1 MELLILPSINSN
13 LQLTANFQLI
23 QISYNPDCP
32 GLPYSSRP
40 NPVGSDDTHN
50 YYEYAWQSD
59 PNICVN
65 IYDALLLEWSHLNLQ
80 SSVEFGAQG
89 TFYCNSSLERQYII
103 DTFGWE
109 INDNGLNCE
118 TVDVIELEMPNQDKV
133 CIKTIDLLGRKS
145 NNYNFGVLID
155 IYNDGSSIK
164 RLNTY

>member
-1 MELLILPSINSN
+1 NWNVINVTDMSDMFSHTNSFNYDISSWDVSNVQNMTDFLLN
-13 LQLTANFQLI
+13 
-23 QISYNPDCP
+23 
-32 GLPYSSRP
+32 
-40 NPVGSDDTHN
+40 
-50 YYEYAWQSD
+50 E
-59 PNICVN
+59 NIVFSTEN
-65 IYDALLLEWSHLNLQ
+65 YDALLLEWSHLNLQ
-80 SSVEFGAQG
+80 SSVEFGAQS

-118 TVDVIELEMPNQDKV
+118 TVDVVELEIPNQNKV
-133 CIKTIDLLGRKS
+133 CIKTIDLLGRTS